1 MLVKEVQR
9 DKLEKTIFNIK
20 FKVFLNMF
28 VRISQY
34 LYFEVSS
41 MQCLL
46 HLIKDYVDPF
56 ISALQD
62 SLQSKLGI

>member
-41 MQCLL
+41 M
-46 HLIKDYVDPF
+46 
-56 ISALQD
+56 
-62 SLQSKLGI
+62 